1 MSEEKTSYDSA
12 VKEIEE
18 ILDLIEK
25 GELGIDA
32 LAEKVK
38 RVKLLLS
45 TCREKLY
52 STEQEIAS
60 ILGKEE
66 DSPES

>member
-1 MSEEKTSYDSA
+1 MSEEKISYDSA

-25 GELGIDA
+25 GELGIDP
-32 LAEKVK
+32 LAKKVK
-38 RVKLLLS
+38 RVKLLLT

-52 STEQEIAS
+52 NTEQEIAS
-60 ILGKEE
+60 ILGKETI
-66 DSPES
+66 